1 MSTLMACHECDLLT
15 QVPPL
20 PSRGSAY
27 CVRCGSLLM
36 RSKPN
41 SIERSLAL
49 TLSSLVLFA
58 VAISF
63 PFLAMKTG
71 GFEQQSNLV
80 TGVWLLYAQGMNG
93 MATVVL
99 LTCLV
104 FPFMQIVGLLYILLP
119 IYLKRS
125 VPFSI
130 QIFRTIHNLLP
141 WCMTEVFM
149 LGILVSLVKLAKL
162 AQIIPGISL
171 WAFVLLIFTS
181 AAQISTLDSHQIW
194 EELEATDVPD

>member
-1 MSTLMACHECDLLT
+1 
-15 QVPPL
+15 
-20 PSRGSAY
+20 
-27 CVRCGSLLM
+27 M

-49 TLSSLVLFA
+49 TLSSLVLYA

-71 GFEQQSNLV
+71 GFEQQSSLV

-104 FPFMQIVGLLYILLP
+104 FPIMQIVGLLYILLP
-119 IYLKRS
+119 IYLKGR
-125 VPFSI
+125 VPFTI
-130 QIFRTIHNLLP
+130 QIFRTINNLQP
-141 WCMTEVFM
+141 WSMMEGLM

-162 AQIIPGISL
+162 AKIIPGISL
-171 WAFVLLIFTS
+171 WAFVLLIITM
-181 AAQISTLDSHQIW
+181 AAQMSVLDSHQVW
-194 EELEATDVPD
+194 EELEATDGTD

>member
-1 MSTLMACHECDLLT
+1 
-15 QVPPL
+15 
-20 PSRGSAY
+20 
-27 CVRCGSLLM
+27 M

-49 TLSSLVLFA
+49 TLASLVLYA

-104 FPFMQIVGLLYILLP
+104 FPLMQIVGLIYILLP
-119 IYLKRS
+119 IYLKGR
-125 VPFSI
+125 VPFAI

-162 AQIIPGISL
+162 AKIIPGISL
-171 WAFVLLIFTS
+171 WAFVLLIITT
-181 AAQISTLDSHQIW
+181 AAQISVLDSHQIW
-194 EELEATDVPD
+194 EELEATDGTG

>member
-1 MSTLMACHECDLLT
+1 M
-15 QVPPL
+15 Q
-20 PSRGSAY
+20 
-27 CVRCGSLLM
+27 
-36 RSKPN
+36 SKPN
-41 SIERSLAL
+41 SIERALAL
-49 TLSSLVLFA
+49 TLSSLVLYA

-80 TGVWLLYAQGMNG
+80 TGVWLLYAQKMNG

-99 LTCLV
+99 LTCIV
-104 FPFMQIVGLLYILLP
+104 FPLIQIVGLLYILLP

-125 VPFSI
+125 VPFAV
-130 QIFRTIHNLLP
+130 QIFRTINSLLP

-162 AQIIPGISL
+162 AEIIPGISL
-171 WAFVLLIFTS
+171 WAFVLLIITS
-181 AAQISTLDSHQIW
+181 AAQISVLDQHQVW
-194 EELEATDVPD
+194 EKLGATDGAD